1 MPGLF
6 FVELQF
12 GAARE
17 PGVSLVVQCRFIDLR
32 VRAF

>member
-1 MPGLF
+1 MPGPF

-12 GAARE
+12 GQPKNPAC
-17 PGVSLVVQCRFIDLR
+17 LVVQCRFIDLR